1 MKAYLKE
8 VVEKSESGLGRV
20 FDLVIQVLIVI
31 SLITFSIETL
41 PDLTPETRL
50 VLRRIEVIVVMIF
63 TIEYLL
69 RLFVADRKLKFVF
82 SFYGL
87 IDLLAIFPFYVSR
100 GIDLRSIRVF
110 RLMRLARI
118 LKLLRF
124 GKAAQQFKNA
134 YRSIKTELSLFFLM
148 SAFVLYVSSVGIY
161 YFENGA
167 QPEKFASVF
176 HALWWSVATLTTV
189 GYGDIYPITLG
200 GKLFAF
206 VVLMVGIGMVAVPT
220 GLISSALTDE
230 KHIPE
235 DE

>member
-1 MKAYLKE
+1 MKAILKG
-8 VVEKSESGLGRV
+8 VVEKSDSGLGRV
-20 FDLVIQVLIVI
+20 FDLFIQALIVI
-31 SLITFSIETL
+31 SLVTFSVETL
-41 PDLTPETRL
+41 PDLTSETRRL
-50 VLRRIEVIVVMIF
+50 LRQIEVIVVVVF
-63 TIEYLL
+63 TVEYLL
-69 RLFVADRKLKFVF
+69 RLYVADRKLRFVF

-87 IDLLAIFPFYVSR
+87 IDLLAILPFYVAR

-110 RLMRLARI
+110 RLMRLVRI

-124 GKAAQQFKNA
+124 GKAAQRFKNA
-134 YRSIKTELSLFFLM
+134 FRSIKTELSLFFLT
-148 SAFVLYVSSVGIY
+148 SVFVLYVSSVGIY

-230 KHIPE
+230 MHIPE

>member
-1 MKAYLKE
+1 MKAILKE
-8 VVEKSESGLGRV
+8 VVEKSDSGLGRV
-20 FDLVIQVLIVI
+20 FDLFIQALIVI
-31 SLITFSIETL
+31 SLVTFSVETL
-41 PDLTPETRL
+41 PDLTSETRRL
-50 VLRRIEVIVVMIF
+50 LRQIEVIVVVVF
-63 TIEYLL
+63 TVEYLL
-69 RLFVADRKLKFVF
+69 RLYVADRKLRFVF

-87 IDLLAIFPFYVSR
+87 IDLLAILPFYVAR

-110 RLMRLARI
+110 RLMRLVRI

-124 GKAAQQFKNA
+124 GKAAQRFKNA
-134 YRSIKTELSLFFLM
+134 FRSIKTELSLFFLT
-148 SAFVLYVSSVGIY
+148 SVFVLYVSSVGIY

-230 KHIPE
+230 MHIPE